1 MQATLIPDQRLFFSV
16 RAPLVFLQQAMKYTD
31 SQFGTF
37 KRLVRTGAK
46 DCGLDVYKRRSY
58 QDPEKWQRFVRWTV
72 EREQN
77 LNNFVEH
84 WPVDAYFDAWTSY
97 KHSKPHH
104 FRAQMNKKKLES
116 TIPQHLTINP
126 SLTRKYVGL
135 KPPPL
140 RCITTNERNRSKIS
154 PSSANIKARIHYDKM
169 VGQSCLV
176 CPETPALA
184 SQHLDQLLQQEEI
197 SKVELVKLGVCS
209 DLDLDTL
216 LLLGPNELNELFLPS
231 SMTNLE
237 KFCFRSALPCL
248 TPRLHLKQGI
258 TEADLR
264 KYITKIYT
272 CETHC
277 ILPLQTKV
285 PSQLLKLFN
294 KLHIEHL
301 IPVAIMRGI
310 ETNAHFEKVSTF
322 DDELQAII
330 GGKTAHISLSP
341 LQKVTLRWAFAS
353 SI

>member
-1 MQATLIPDQRLFFSV
+1 MV
-16 RAPLVFLQQAMKYTD
+16 GK
-31 SQFGTF
+31 
-37 KRLVRTGAK
+37 
-46 DCGLDVYKRRSY
+46 
-58 QDPEKWQRFVRWTV
+58 
-72 EREQN
+72 EQN
-77 LNNFVEH
+77 LNNFVEQ
-84 WPVDAYFDAWTSY
+84 WPVEAYFNAWTYY
-97 KHSKPHH
+97 KRFKPHR
-104 FRAQMNKKKLES
+104 FRAQMDKKKSES
-116 TIPQHLTINP
+116 TIPQPLTINP
-126 SLTRKYVGL
+126 SSTR
-135 KPPPL
+135 
-140 RCITTNERNRSKIS
+140 
-154 PSSANIKARIHYDKM
+154 SSANIEPCVPYDQIA
-169 VGQSCLV
+169 GQYCLV
-176 CPETPALA
+176 CRETPVLA

-197 SKVELVKLGVCS
+197 SKTELVKLGVRS

-216 LLLGPNELNELFLPS
+216 LLLGPNELDELFLPS

-264 KYITKIYT
+264 KYITKMYT

-301 IPVAIMRGI
+301 IPVAIMLGI
-310 ETNAHFEKVSTF
+310 KTNAHFEKVSTF

-330 GGKTAHISLSP
+330 GGKFGHISLPP
-341 LQKVTLRWAFAS
+341 LQKVILRWAFAS

>member
-16 RAPLVFLQQAMKYTD
+16 HAPLVFLQQGMKYTD
-31 SQFGTF
+31 SQFEIF
-37 KRLVRTGAK
+37 KRLVRTGAE
-46 DCGLDVYKRRSY
+46 DCGLDVYKHRSF
-58 QDPEKWQRFVRWTV
+58 QDPEKWQRFVRWMV
-72 EREQN
+72 GKEQN
-77 LNNFVEH
+77 LNNFVEQ
-84 WPVDAYFDAWTSY
+84 WPVEVYFNAWTYY
-97 KHSKPHH
+97 KRFKPHR
-104 FRAQMNKKKLES
+104 FRAQMDKKKSES
-116 TIPQHLTINP
+116 TIPQPLTINP
-126 SLTRKYVGL
+126 SSTRKYVGL

-140 RCITTNERNRSKIS
+140 RCITTNERNKSKFS
-154 PSSANIKARIHYDKM
+154 PSSANIKPCVPYDQIA
-169 VGQSCLV
+169 GQSCLV
-176 CPETPALA
+176 CRETPVLA

-197 SKVELVKLGVCS
+197 SKIELVKLGVRS

-216 LLLGPNELNELFLPS
+216 LLLGPNELDELFLPS

-264 KYITKIYT
+264 KYITKMYT

-301 IPVAIMRGI
+301 IPVAIMLGI
-310 ETNAHFEKVSTF
+310 KTNAHFEKVSTF

-330 GGKTAHISLSP
+330 GGKFGHISLPP
-341 LQKVTLRWAFAS
+341 LQKVILRWAFAS